1 MPSGVME
8 VPFWDPP
15 EAIAMD
21 NKDDDPQQRGD
32 GADGVLSNPAAD
44 IWAAGITAIEMATGQ
59 ETLYDGVDPFRA
71 LFLMKSDDPVP
82 LPENISKTFKD
93 FLSLCLQKDPAL
105 RPTAG
110 ELLKH
115 KFLRNSKTK
124 GRKLAEYINFFRD
137 RRTFVALTPRIAI
150 NSPSDVVMEDS
161 GEDRWEFKRAE
172 RVPLVV
178 SILDTLESDLTSMM
192 ASSDQSPDPSSHKEL
207 VDSVSHLKSLFKT
220 VVEAGREGSQ
230 NAKLEEKLM
239 RLFQS
244 HFDSV
249 LNDEYREFG
258 SRLYNLDGARLA
270 VHDMDVRRYLNLGLF
285 SRFVLSRWRDKYC
298 QPPRSY
304 HTGAT

>member
-1 MPSGVME
+1 
-8 VPFWDPP
+8 
-15 EAIAMD
+15 
-21 NKDDDPQQRGD
+21 
-32 GADGVLSNPAAD
+32 
-44 IWAAGITAIEMATGQ
+44 
-59 ETLYDGVDPFRA
+59 
-71 LFLMKSDDPVP
+71 
-82 LPENISKTFKD
+82 
-93 FLSLCLQKDPAL
+93 
-105 RPTAG
+105 
-110 ELLKH
+110 
-115 KFLRNSKTK
+115 
-124 GRKLAEYINFFRD
+124 
-137 RRTFVALTPRIAI
+137 VALTPRIAI